1 LKISDEIVKFRWI
14 ALKLEQSNSAFSD
27 ESQGRQTRIAGAL
40 LFSSGLIFTIFNT
53 IAESIYPNYSIGQN
67 ALSDLGALGQ
77 STAILWDGQLLVSGI
92 ITLAGMLL
100 LVFRS
105 TYSQKISKPA
115 KNLFLLPAIGV
126 IIVSLFP
133 ENTILAIHS
142 LGALLNFLT
151 GGLAAIYSFKFTT
164 SPFRYFAVLLGVVSL
179 AAIPFLGSH
188 PVIGFGGVER
198 LVAYPAIIWG
208 MGLGAYLMGYR
219 G

>member
-1 LKISDEIVKFRWI
+1 M
-14 ALKLEQSNSAFSD
+14 
-27 ESQGRQTRIAGAL
+27 
-40 LFSSGLIFTIFNT
+40 
-53 IAESIYPNYSIGQN
+53 AESIYPNYNIGQN

-77 STAILWDGQLLVSGI
+77 STALLWDGQLFVSGI
-92 ITLAGMLL
+92 FTLVGMWL
-100 LVFRS
+100 LVFS
-105 TYSQKISKPA
+105 SAYCQKISKPA
-115 KNLFLLPAIGV
+115 KILFLLPPIGV

-133 ENTILAIHS
+133 ENTVLAVHS

-151 GGLAAIYSFKFTT
+151 GGLSALYSFKFTT
-164 SPFRYFAVLLGVVSL
+164 SPFRYFAVFLGLVSL

-219 G
+219 SSE